1 MDAKFA
7 YFYTPEEP
15 SMIIRE
21 YYKNKALSLFS
32 NETFSDEETGQSEQ
46 KVF

>member
-1 MDAKFA
+1 MIQNTFKLDAKNA

-21 YYKNKALSLFS
+21 YYKKQGNFHYL
-32 NETFSDEETGQSEQ
+32 
-46 KVF
+46 